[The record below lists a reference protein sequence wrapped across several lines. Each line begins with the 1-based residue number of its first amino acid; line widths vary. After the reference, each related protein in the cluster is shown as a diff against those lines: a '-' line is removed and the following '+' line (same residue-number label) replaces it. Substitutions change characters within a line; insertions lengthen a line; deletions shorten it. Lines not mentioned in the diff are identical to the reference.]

1 MSGGQ
6 PYDHRAFLN
15 AALRTDASPETL
27 SALIV
32 KLQLAANDINESLDH
47 SSDALIAAVPKYGGR
62 GWACVYMFIMSR
74 PCPLALTN
82 LSTYASPFLN
92 VSPYE
97 WASGRSKMWLSCN
110 VNAKS

>member
-1 MSGGQ
+1 MATGQSG

-47 SSDALIAAVPKYGGR
+47 SSDALMAAVPKYCGG
-62 GWACVYMFIMSR
+62 APCFKLCLAFFCVVA
-74 PCPLALTN
+74 P
-82 LSTYASPFLN
+82 
-92 VSPYE
+92 
-97 WASGRSKMWLSCN
+97 
-110 VNAKS
+110 